1 MLESKK
7 QALIKN
13 VEQQFDAKGS
23 LKDLAILYEITG
35 FQGQIPD
42 DLNAFDFWD
51 NYADFKNSSSRQF
64 DDLLQGINDSKVSLN
79 VTGNG
84 SGI

>member
-7 QALIKN
+7 QALIEN
-13 VEQQFDAKGS
+13 VEQQFDAKES
-23 LKDLAILYEITG
+23 LEDLAILYEITG

-42 DLNAFDFWD
+42 DLKDADFWE
-51 NYADFKNSSSRQF
+51 NYANFKNSSSRQF

-79 VTGNG
+79 VSVNS